1 MRLTELLP
9 NNDQEKGES
18 YLQEVLRS
26 IIMRANFV
34 PAIRYHLGWRGVKEI
49 ADGPEGWTMKIDG
62 YPGVFGL
69 VLMEAEKGTAAV
81 EGRFLVTYFPD
92 PDEDLVESIP
102 VPAGIITQRDDY
114 LEKVRSFTAH
124 QEMIEL
130 FGMGTVLLRV
140 HGKGKWCSLVM
151 ETRDRIKTLNEQ
163 GLYITLNGE
172 RKEVVAPGEL
182 EQDVPA
188 LPLVRSLYEVL
199 AASLSLIMAEPP
211 SRYAV
216 YSRAGVLK
224 VISGDGSLKE
234 LDDRET
240 RRWEFHLTWG
250 EGYPILPG
258 KNLELLWEGEKERPA
273 PEARWWKAHRLQ
285 DASSLDKKAL
295 GIDDRPELI
304 VLSGFLG
311 SGKTTFLNHF
321 VEYQQQ
327 FNRFTAVI
335 QNELGEEGV
344 DTSLLESDYA
354 VMELDEGCVCCTL
367 AGNLKGGIARLL
379 DEFHPDYIILETTG
393 VANPGNLLDEIVEL
407 QDLVRFDSV
416 TVIVDALNIEASLE
430 AFSVSRDQLHTADI
444 VILNKTESLDENEIE
459 RLKDILRE
467 HNPHAPI
474 IPASHGEVNPGLLYS
489 SERDLSSREGG
500 HDDHHHT
507 HDMDGLESVTLK
519 PEAPLRRDFLV
530 ETLEALPSSIF
541 RVKGLVELE
550 EEGSVLVQ
558 YVSGRYEV
566 SQHESDVTYP
576 FLTVIGKDV
585 LSSFDR
591 ADFLDSLR
599 AGRT

>member
-1 MRLTELLP
+1 MRLTEFLP
-9 NNDQEKGES
+9 RNNQEKGDA
-18 YLQEVLRS
+18 YIQEFLRN
-26 IIMRANFV
+26 IIIRANFV

-49 ADGPEGWTMKIDG
+49 ANGLEGWTMKIDG
-62 YPGVFGL
+62 YAGVFGL
-69 VLMEAEKGTAAV
+69 LLMESENAAAAV
-81 EGRFLVTYFPD
+81 EGRYLVTYFPD
-92 PDEDLVESIP
+92 PEEDIVESIP

-124 QEMIEL
+124 QEMVEL
-130 FGMGTVLLRV
+130 FGIGTILLQV
-140 HGKGKWCSLVM
+140 HGKGKWSSLVM
-151 ETRDRIKTLNEQ
+151 ETRDRLKTLNEQ
-163 GLYITLNGE
+163 GLYVTIDGD

-199 AASLSLIMAEPP
+199 AGSLSLILEQPP

-216 YSRAGVLK
+216 YSGAGLLK
-224 VISGDGSLKE
+224 VISSDGSLKE
-234 LDDRET
+234 LEDRDT

-250 EGYPILPG
+250 EAYPDLPG
-258 KNLELLWEGEKERPA
+258 KNLELLWEGEKEHPV
-273 PEARWWKAHRLQ
+273 PEARWWNAHRLR
-285 DASSLDKKAL
+285 DASSMDKKIL

-344 DTSLLESDYA
+344 DNHLLESDYA
-354 VMELDEGCVCCTL
+354 VMELDEGCVCCSL
-367 AGNLKGGIARLL
+367 AGNLKSGISRML

-393 VANPGNLLDEIVEL
+393 VANPANLLDEVIEL
-407 QDLVRFDSV
+407 RDLVRFDSV
-416 TVIVDALNIEASLE
+416 TVIVDALNIEASLK

-444 VILNKTESLDENEIE
+444 IILNKTESMANGEID
-459 RLKDILRE
+459 RLKNVIRE

-474 IPASHGEVNPGLLYS
+474 IPASYGEVNPGLLYS
-489 SERDLSSREGG
+489 SDRDIPLEHGPG
-500 HDDHHHT
+500 DHHHT

-519 PEAPLRRDFLV
+519 PGNPLGRDSLV
-530 ETLEALPSSIF
+530 KTLENLSPSVF

-550 EEGSVLVQ
+550 EEGGVLVQ
-558 YVSGRYEV
+558 YVSGRYEI
-566 SQHESDVTYP
+566 SIHEGTIREP
-576 FLTVIGKDV
+576 FLTVIGRN
-585 LSSFDR
+585 LR
-591 ADFLDSLR
+591 EELDSDSLLQLQS
-599 AGRT
+599 AGRS